1 MLILSR
7 KIGEKIIIG
16 DDITLTIFGVRGS
29 QVRVGVNAPIEVP
42 INREE
47 IHQRIQ
53 TKNKLNSTNTEDTA
67 TNITETR

>member
-16 DDITLTIFGVRGS
+16 EDITLTIFGVRGS
-29 QVRVGVNAPIEVP
+29 QVRVGINAPIEVP

-47 IHQRIQ
+47 VHQRIQ
-53 TKNKLNSTNTEDTA
+53 AKNKLNSTNTEDTA
-67 TNITETR
+67 INITETK

>member
-16 DDITLTIFGVRGS
+16 DDITLTIFGVRGN
-29 QVRVGVNAPIEVP
+29 QVRVGVDAPIEVP

-53 TKNKLNSTNTEDTA
+53 AKKQLNSINTEDTA
-67 TNITETR
+67 TNITDTK